1 MRKVLIFILAVLA
14 LLSVVVGAYVWL
26 NDLVISLYGY
36 RSPLKGTPPL
46 TEDLS
51 RPLTSQVV
59 LVLIDGLR
67 HDTALQMPNLNLLR
81 QQGASATLTAVPPSN
96 ALTAWTTIVSGA
108 GPEINDAPTFD
119 PSLEWISPIA
129 VDHLFAAANRA
140 GLRSG
145 LAGSQRWAKLIP
157 PEFFYTQFF
166 VNGGHAAD
174 DEQVIDN
181 ALVFMKEFQP
191 DLLLV
196 HLQQVDEA
204 GQKHGAT
211 SEEYRQA
218 AARCDEHI
226 GSLVENMDLRHS
238 VLLVV
243 SSYGHLDAG
252 GHGGDEA
259 VLLNTSF
266 VMTGQNVLPG
276 DYGKVRQTDIA
287 PAIAALLGT
296 PVPSAAQGSMQVEM
310 LTMNAVDRA
319 EKLVALASQRARL
332 GSIYLY
338 SIGQGPLRETAEGDM
353 LVAVSSLQVKNY
365 ESAAELAAL
374 SVQQTDKEM
383 LRARRSQMWKERTQR
398 AAPLV
403 ALVLIFLWIM
413 WLSRSRRTALS
424 LGKASIAVATY
435 HALFLWQG
443 NRYSFTHIPAEGL
456 AATFTPS
463 LQRAVAAVGIGALL
477 IVWREWGKKERSIF
491 AVVMRSY
498 GYAGLQ
504 LYLIALLVGVCT
516 WWNGSQ
522 FSWYLPDFTIAY
534 IQYAALMQAML
545 VGMVAV
551 LLPIPV
557 VILQR
562 ALLAISTRYS
572 PTARR
577 RQGAAHSR

>member
-1 MRKVLIFILAVLA
+1 MRRAFVFILTVLA
-14 LLSVVVGAYVWL
+14 LLSIVVGAYLWL

-46 TEDLS
+46 TENTS

-67 HDTALQMPNLNLLR
+67 HDASLQMPNLNLLR
-81 QQGASATLTAVPPSN
+81 QQGAHATLTSVPPSN
-96 ALTAWTTIVSGA
+96 ALTAWTTIVSGS

-119 PSLEWISPIA
+119 PALEWISPMA
-129 VDHLFAAANRA
+129 VDHLFAAAS
-140 GLRSG
+140 RSG
-145 LAGSQRWAKLIP
+145 LRCGIAGSQRWERLIP
-157 PEFFYTQFF
+157 PELMYTRFA
-166 VNGGHAAD
+166 VKAGHADA

-181 ALVFMKEFQP
+181 ALVFLREFQP

-196 HLQQVDEA
+196 HLQQMDEA
-204 GQKHGAT
+204 GQKHGAR
-211 SEEYRQA
+211 SDEYRQA
-218 AARCDEHI
+218 AARCDQHI
-226 GSLVENMDLRHS
+226 GSLVESMDLRRS

-243 SSYGHLDAG
+243 SSYGHLDTG

-259 VLLNTSF
+259 VVLNTPF
-266 VMTGQNVLPG
+266 VMIGQNVLPG
-276 DYGKVRQTDIA
+276 DYGEVRQTDIA

-296 PVPSAAQGSMQVEM
+296 PVPSAAQGSMQVGM

-319 EKLVALASQRARL
+319 EKLVALSSQRARL

-365 ESAAELAAL
+365 ESAAELASL

-383 LRARRSQMWKERTQR
+383 LRSRRSQIWKERTQR
-398 AAPLV
+398 AVPLAV
-403 ALVLIFLWIM
+403 VVLIFLWVM
-413 WLSRSRRTALS
+413 WLSRSKRTAQS
-424 LGKASIAVATY
+424 LAIAGIAAAAY
-435 HALFLWQG
+435 HAMFLWQG
-443 NRYSFTHIPAEGL
+443 SSYSFSQIPVEGL

-463 LQRAVAAVGIGALL
+463 LHRAVAAVGIGALL
-477 IVWREWGKKERSIF
+477 IVWREWAQKEHSIF

-504 LYLIALLVGVCT
+504 LYLIALLIGACT
-516 WWNGSQ
+516 WWNGPQ
-522 FSWYLPDFTIAY
+522 FSWYLPSFTIAY
-534 IQYAALMQAML
+534 VQFAALMQAML
-545 VGMVAV
+545 VGMLAI

-557 VILQR
+557 VVLQR
-562 ALLAISTRYS
+562 ALLAISARYS
-572 PTARR
+572 SAARR
-577 RQGAAHSR
+577 MQSAARSK

>member
-1 MRKVLIFILAVLA
+1 MRKVFVFILTVLA
-14 LLSVVVGAYVWL
+14 LLFIVVGAYVWL

-46 TEDLS
+46 TEDTS
-51 RPLTSQVV
+51 RALTSQVV

-67 HDTALQMPNLNLLR
+67 HDASLQMPNLNLLR
-81 QQGASATLTAVPPSN
+81 QQGAHATLTSVAPSN

-119 PSLEWISPIA
+119 PSLEWISPMA
-129 VDHLFAAANRA
+129 VDHLFAAANRS

-145 LAGSQRWAKLIP
+145 IAGSQRWEKLIP
-157 PEFFYTQFF
+157 PELLYTRFF
-166 VNGGHAAD
+166 VNAGHAVA

-181 ALVFMKEFQP
+181 ALVFLKEFQP

-204 GQKHGAT
+204 GQKYGAT
-211 SEEYRQA
+211 SDEYRQA
-218 AARCDEHI
+218 AARCDQHI
-226 GSLVENMDLRHS
+226 GSLVENMDLRRS

-243 SSYGHLDAG
+243 SSYGQLDVG
-252 GHGGDEA
+252 GHGGEEA
-259 VLLNTSF
+259 VLLNTPLA
-266 VMTGQNVLPG
+266 MMGQNVLPG
-276 DYGKVRQTDIA
+276 DYGEVRQTDIA

-296 PVPSAAQGSMQVEM
+296 PVPSAAEGSMQVGM

-365 ESAAELAAL
+365 ESAAELASL

-383 LRARRSQMWKERTQR
+383 LRARRSQIWKERTQR
-398 AAPLV
+398 AVPLAAV
-403 ALVLIFLWIM
+403 VLIFLWII
-413 WLSRSRRTALS
+413 WLSRSKRTALS
-424 LGKASIAVATY
+424 LAIAGIAVAVY
-435 HALFLWQG
+435 HTLFLWQG
-443 NRYSFTHIPAEGL
+443 NNYSFSQIPVGGL
-456 AATFTPS
+456 AATFAPS
-463 LQRAVAAVGIGALL
+463 LQRAAVATSIGAVL
-477 IVWREWGKKERSIF
+477 IVWREWAQKERSIF
-491 AVVMRSY
+491 AVVMRTY

-504 LYLIALLVGVCT
+504 LYLIALLIGACT
-516 WWNGSQ
+516 WWNGPQ
-522 FSWYLPDFTIAY
+522 FSWYLPSFTIAY
-534 IQYAALMQAML
+534 VQFAGLMQAML
-545 VGMVAV
+545 VGILAV

-572 PTARR
+572 STARR
-577 RQGAAHSR
+577 AQRAARSK